1 MSLRLVLAI
10 SMDGRLAP
18 PQGGAAK
25 LGNLGDRRALE
36 EALVWADCCL
46 MGAGTLRAHRS
57 SCLIHQLDLLE
68 QRKQLNKSVQPPL
81 LLISRS
87 NPPLGI
93 EPDWPF
99 WQQPFARWLLAPA
112 GKKAQGFERFFPLG
126 PWPQLKQSLA
136 AEGVKNLLLLGGA
149 ELTASLMAA
158 GVVDEL
164 QLTLCPL
171 LLGGKQHWLPPNFEL
186 PAQAWQLVEAREL
199 GASELLVR
207 YKLKEDC

>member
-1 MSLRLVLAI
+1 M
-10 SMDGRLAP
+10 
-18 PQGGAAK
+18 
-25 LGNLGDRRALE
+25 
-36 EALVWADCCL
+36 
-46 MGAGTLRAHRS
+46 
-57 SCLIHQLDLLE
+57 
-68 QRKQLNKSVQPPL
+68 
-81 LLISRS
+81 
-87 NPPLGI
+87 
-93 EPDWPF
+93 
-99 WQQPFARWLLAPA
+99 
-112 GKKAQGFERFFPLG
+112 
-126 PWPQLKQSLA
+126 
-136 AEGVKNLLLLGGA
+136 KNLLLLGGA